1 MTFWSQA
8 TDPKRRHLFKVTFGN
23 ATGLESFYLKTCT
36 KPSQTINATEHDY
49 LNHKYYYPGKAIWN
63 DVSMTFIDL
72 RDGTAF
78 ELVALLQNSG
88 YLTPDE
94 QSDAAGGLSKEKL
107 VATIGEITIDQ
118 LDENNEPVDT
128 WTLYNAFPIEIN
140 YGELDYSSDET
151 VEVSVTWKYDYAKF
165 S

>member
-8 TDPKRRHLFKVTFGN
+8 TDPKRRHLFKVNFGN
-23 ATGLESFYLKTCT
+23 ADYIEPYYLKTCT

-72 RDGTAF
+72 EGGTAVG
-78 ELVALLQNSG
+78 LKSLLSSIG
-88 YLTPDE
+88 YQTPAD
-94 QSDAAGGLSKEKL
+94 QGDDGGGLSKEKVL
-107 VATIGEITIDQ
+107 DEIGRITIQQ
-118 LDENNEPVDT
+118 LNEKNEVVDS
-128 WTLYNAFPIEIN
+128 WTLHNPFPIEIN